1 MEQQYQLTST
11 AKLQIS
17 SNSSQEGLSN
27 NSQLILLFNLYD
39 NRFIHEKFLD
49 QIFGNLI
56 ENTQMIRYD
65 FQRKIYSLY
74 PESYYSNLKILSK
87 LKALSILS
95 FIYILL
101 KYVRYKKLIYE
112 NYVFLRIYLRTI
124 SKIFHLRISLI
135 FLLLRKNLRSSEIQL
150 YKTYKNANQLI
161 NINVIVLTLNYLD
174 YKVILSKKLS
184 NKSYTAFYNSYTQ
197 KSKV

>member
-17 SNSSQEGLSN
+17 SNNSQEGLSK

-56 ENTQMIRYD
+56 ENKQMIRYD

-74 PESYYSNLKILSK
+74 PENYYSNLKIFNK

-124 SKIFHLRISLI
+124 SKIFYLRISLI

-150 YKTYKNANQLI
+150 YKTYKNVNQLI
-161 NINVIVLTLNYLD
+161 NITVMFLTLNYLD
-174 YKVILSKKLS
+174 YKVILNKKLS
-184 NKSYTAFYNSYTQ
+184 NKSYTAFYNSYT
-197 KSKV
+197 

>member
-1 MEQQYQLTST
+1 MEQQYQLTTT

-17 SNSSQEGLSN
+17 SNNSQEGSFN
-27 NSQLILLFNLYD
+27 SSQLILLFNLYD

-56 ENTQMIRYD
+56 ENKQMIRYD

-74 PESYYSNLKILSK
+74 PENYYSNFKIFSK

-124 SKIFHLRISLI
+124 SRIFHLRISLI
-135 FLLLRKNLRSSEIQL
+135 FLLLRKNLRSSGIQL
-150 YKTYKNANQLI
+150 YKTYKNVNKLI
-161 NINVIVLTLNYLD
+161 NINVMFLTLNYLD
-174 YKVILSKKLS
+174 YKVILNKKLS

-197 KSKV
+197 NPKV

>member
-1 MEQQYQLTST
+1 MEQQYQSTTT

-17 SNSSQEGLSN
+17 SNNSQKGSFN
-27 NSQLILLFNLYD
+27 SSQLILLFNLYD

-56 ENTQMIRYD
+56 ENKQMIRYD

-74 PESYYSNLKILSK
+74 PENYYSNLKIFSK

-112 NYVFLRIYLRTI
+112 NYVFLRICLRTI
-124 SKIFHLRISLI
+124 SRIFHLRISLI
-135 FLLLRKNLRSSEIQL
+135 FLLLRKNLRSSGIQL
-150 YKTYKNANQLI
+150 YKTYKNVNKLI
-161 NINVIVLTLNYLD
+161 NINVMFLTLNYLD
-174 YKVILSKKLS
+174 YKVILNKKLS

-197 KSKV
+197 NPKV

>member
-17 SNSSQEGLSN
+17 SNNSQEGLSN
-27 NSQLILLFNLYD
+27 SSQLILLFNLYD

-56 ENTQMIRYD
+56 ENKQMIRYD

-74 PESYYSNLKILSK
+74 PENYYSNLKIFSK

-101 KYVRYKKLIYE
+101 KYVRYKKLMYE
-112 NYVFLRIYLRTI
+112 NYVFLKIYLRTI

-135 FLLLRKNLRSSEIQL
+135 FLLLRKNLRSSAIQL
-150 YKTYKNANQLI
+150 YKTYKNVNKLI
-161 NINVIVLTLNYLD
+161 TINVMFLTLNYLD
-174 YKVILSKKLS
+174 YKVILNKKLS
-184 NKSYTAFYNSYTQ
+184 NKSYTAFYNSYNQ
-197 KSKV
+197 NPKV

>member
-17 SNSSQEGLSN
+17 SNNSQEGLSKS
-27 NSQLILLFNLYD
+27 SQLILLFNLYD

-56 ENTQMIRYD
+56 ENKQMIRYD

-74 PESYYSNLKILSK
+74 PENYYSNFKIFSK

-112 NYVFLRIYLRTI
+112 NYVFLRIYLRTV

-135 FLLLRKNLRSSEIQL
+135 FLLLRKNLRSSEIQFD
-150 YKTYKNANQLI
+150 KTYKNVNQLI
-161 NINVIVLTLNYLD
+161 NINVMFLTLNYLD
-174 YKVILSKKLS
+174 YKVILNKKLS
-184 NKSYTAFYNSYTQ
+184 NKSYTAFYNSYT
-197 KSKV
+197 

>member
-17 SNSSQEGLSN
+17 SNNSQEGLSK

-56 ENTQMIRYD
+56 ENKQMIRYD

-74 PESYYSNLKILSK
+74 PENYYSNLKIFNK

-124 SKIFHLRISLI
+124 SKIFYLRISLT

-150 YKTYKNANQLI
+150 YKTYKNVNQLI
-161 NINVIVLTLNYLD
+161 NITVMFLTLNYLD
-174 YKVILSKKLS
+174 YKVILNKKLS
-184 NKSYTAFYNSYTQ
+184 NKSYTAFYNSYT
-197 KSKV
+197 

>member
-17 SNSSQEGLSN
+17 SNNSQEGLSKS
-27 NSQLILLFNLYD
+27 SQLILLFNLYD

-56 ENTQMIRYD
+56 ENKQMIRYD

-74 PESYYSNLKILSK
+74 PENYYSNFKIFSK

-112 NYVFLRIYLRTI
+112 NYVFLKIYLRTI

-150 YKTYKNANQLI
+150 YKTYKNINQLI
-161 NINVIVLTLNYLD
+161 NINVMFLTLNYLD
-174 YKVILSKKLS
+174 YKVILNKKLS
-184 NKSYTAFYNSYTQ
+184 NKSYIAFYNSYT
-197 KSKV
+197 

>member
-1 MEQQYQLTST
+1 MEQQYQLTTT

-17 SNSSQEGLSN
+17 SNNSQEGSFN
-27 NSQLILLFNLYD
+27 SSQLILLFNLYD

-56 ENTQMIRYD
+56 ENKQMIRYD

-74 PESYYSNLKILSK
+74 PENYYSNLKIFSK

-124 SKIFHLRISLI
+124 SRIFHLRISLI
-135 FLLLRKNLRSSEIQL
+135 FLLLRKNLRSSGIQL
-150 YKTYKNANQLI
+150 YKTYKNVNKLI
-161 NINVIVLTLNYLD
+161 NINVMFLTLNYLD
-174 YKVILSKKLS
+174 YKVILNKKLS

-197 KSKV
+197 NPKV

>member
-1 MEQQYQLTST
+1 M
-11 AKLQIS
+11 QIS
-17 SNSSQEGLSN
+17 SNNSQKRLSN

-74 PESYYSNLKILSK
+74 PENYYFNLKILSK

-124 SKIFHLRISLI
+124 SKIFYLRISLI

-150 YKTYKNANQLI
+150 YKTYKNVNQLI
-161 NINVIVLTLNYLD
+161 NINVIILTLNYLD

-184 NKSYTAFYNSYTQ
+184 NESYTAFYNSYT
-197 KSKV
+197 

>member
-17 SNSSQEGLSN
+17 SNNSQEGLFNS
-27 NSQLILLFNLYD
+27 SQLILLFNLYD

-56 ENTQMIRYD
+56 ENKQMIRYD

-74 PESYYSNLKILSK
+74 PENYYSNLKIFSK

-112 NYVFLRIYLRTI
+112 NYVFLKIYLRTI

-135 FLLLRKNLRSSEIQL
+135 FLLLRKNLRSSVIQL
-150 YKTYKNANQLI
+150 YKTYKNVNKLI
-161 NINVIVLTLNYLD
+161 NVNIMFLTLNYLD
-174 YKVILSKKLS
+174 YKVILNKKLS

-197 KSKV
+197 NPKV

>member
-1 MEQQYQLTST
+1 MEQQYQLTSN

-17 SNSSQEGLSN
+17 SNNSQEGLSKS
-27 NSQLILLFNLYD
+27 SQLILLFNLYD

-56 ENTQMIRYD
+56 ENKQMIRYD

-74 PESYYSNLKILSK
+74 PENYYSNLKIFNK

-112 NYVFLRIYLRTI
+112 NYVFLKIYLRTI

-150 YKTYKNANQLI
+150 YKTYKNINQLI
-161 NINVIVLTLNYLD
+161 NINVMFLTLNYLD
-174 YKVILSKKLS
+174 YKVILNKKLS
-184 NKSYTAFYNSYTQ
+184 NKSYIAFYNSYT
-197 KSKV
+197 

>member
-17 SNSSQEGLSN
+17 SNNSQEGLSN
-27 NSQLILLFNLYD
+27 SSQLILLFNLYD
-39 NRFIHEKFLD
+39 NRFIHENFLD

-56 ENTQMIRYD
+56 ENKQMIRYD

-74 PESYYSNLKILSK
+74 PENYYSNLKIFSK

-112 NYVFLRIYLRTI
+112 NYVFLRMYLKTI
-124 SKIFHLRISLI
+124 SKIFYLRISLI
-135 FLLLRKNLRSSEIQL
+135 FLLLRKNLRSSAIQL
-150 YKTYKNANQLI
+150 YKTYKNVNKLI
-161 NINVIVLTLNYLD
+161 NINVMFLTLNYLD
-174 YKVILSKKLS
+174 YKVILNKKLS

-197 KSKV
+197 NPKV

>member
-17 SNSSQEGLSN
+17 SNNSQEGLSKS
-27 NSQLILLFNLYD
+27 SQLILLFNLYD

-56 ENTQMIRYD
+56 ENKQMIRYD

-74 PESYYSNLKILSK
+74 PENYYYNLKIFSK

-112 NYVFLRIYLRTI
+112 NYVFLRIYLRTV

-135 FLLLRKNLRSSEIQL
+135 FLLLRKNLRSSEIQFD
-150 YKTYKNANQLI
+150 KTYKNVNQLI
-161 NINVIVLTLNYLD
+161 NINVMFLTLNYLD
-174 YKVILSKKLS
+174 YKVILNKKLS
-184 NKSYTAFYNSYTQ
+184 NKSYTAFYNSYT
-197 KSKV
+197 

>member
-1 MEQQYQLTST
+1 MEQQYQLTSN

-17 SNSSQEGLSN
+17 SNNSQEGLSKS
-27 NSQLILLFNLYD
+27 SQLILLFNLYD

-49 QIFGNLI
+49 QIFANLI
-56 ENTQMIRYD
+56 ENKQMIRYD

-74 PESYYSNLKILSK
+74 PENYYSNLKIFSK

-112 NYVFLRIYLRTI
+112 NYVFLRIYSRTI

-150 YKTYKNANQLI
+150 YKTYKNINQLI
-161 NINVIVLTLNYLD
+161 NINVMFLTLNYLD
-174 YKVILSKKLS
+174 YKVILNKKLS
-184 NKSYTAFYNSYTQ
+184 KKSYTAFYNSYT
-197 KSKV
+197 

>member
-17 SNSSQEGLSN
+17 SNNSQEGLFNS
-27 NSQLILLFNLYD
+27 SQLILLFNLYD

-56 ENTQMIRYD
+56 ENKQMIRYD

-74 PESYYSNLKILSK
+74 PENYYSNFKIFSK

-112 NYVFLRIYLRTI
+112 NYVFLKIYLRTI
-124 SKIFHLRISLI
+124 SKIFYLRISLI

-150 YKTYKNANQLI
+150 YKTYKNVNQLI
-161 NINVIVLTLNYLD
+161 NITVMFLTLNYLD
-174 YKVILSKKLS
+174 YKVILNKKLS

-197 KSKV
+197 KTKV

>member
-17 SNSSQEGLSN
+17 SNNSQEGLSKS
-27 NSQLILLFNLYD
+27 SQLILLFNLYD

-56 ENTQMIRYD
+56 ENKQMIRYD

-74 PESYYSNLKILSK
+74 PENYYSNFKIFSK
-87 LKALSILS
+87 FKALSILS

-101 KYVRYKKLIYE
+101 RYVRYKKLIYE
-112 NYVFLRIYLRTI
+112 NYVFLRIYLRTL

-135 FLLLRKNLRSSEIQL
+135 FILLRKNLRSSEIQL
-150 YKTYKNANQLI
+150 YKTYKKVNQLI
-161 NINVIVLTLNYLD
+161 NINVMFLTLNYLD
-174 YKVILSKKLS
+174 YKVILNKKLS
-184 NKSYTAFYNSYTQ
+184 SKSYTVFYNSYT
-197 KSKV
+197 

>member
-17 SNSSQEGLSN
+17 PNNSQDGLSKS
-27 NSQLILLFNLYD
+27 SQLILLFNLYD

-56 ENTQMIRYD
+56 ENKQMIRYN

-74 PESYYSNLKILSK
+74 PENYYSNLKIFSK

-112 NYVFLRIYLRTI
+112 NYVFLRIYLKTI

-150 YKTYKNANQLI
+150 YKTYKNVNQLI
-161 NINVIVLTLNYLD
+161 NINVIFLTLNYLD
-174 YKVILSKKLS
+174 FKVILNKKLS
-184 NKSYTAFYNSYTQ
+184 NKSYTAFYNSYT
-197 KSKV
+197 

>member
-11 AKLQIS
+11 AKLQIL
-17 SNSSQEGLSN
+17 SNNSQEGLSKD
-27 NSQLILLFNLYD
+27 SQLILLFNLYD

-56 ENTQMIRYD
+56 ENKQMIRYD

-74 PESYYSNLKILSK
+74 PENYYSNLKIFSK

-135 FLLLRKNLRSSEIQL
+135 FLLLRTNLRSSEIQL
-150 YKTYKNANQLI
+150 YKTYKNVNQLI
-161 NINVIVLTLNYLD
+161 NINVMFLTLNYLD

-184 NKSYTAFYNSYTQ
+184 NKSYTAFYNSYT
-197 KSKV
+197 

>member
-17 SNSSQEGLSN
+17 SNNSQEGLSKS
-27 NSQLILLFNLYD
+27 SQLILLFNLYD

-56 ENTQMIRYD
+56 ENKQMIRYD

-74 PESYYSNLKILSK
+74 PENYYSNLKIFSK

-150 YKTYKNANQLI
+150 YKTYKNVNQLI
-161 NINVIVLTLNYLD
+161 NINVMLLTLNYLD
-174 YKVILSKKLS
+174 YKVILNKKLS
-184 NKSYTAFYNSYTQ
+184 NKSYTAFYNSYT
-197 KSKV
+197 

>member
-17 SNSSQEGLSN
+17 SNNSQEGLFNS
-27 NSQLILLFNLYD
+27 SQLILLFNLYD
-39 NRFIHEKFLD
+39 NRFTHEKFLD

-56 ENTQMIRYD
+56 ENKQMIRYD

-74 PESYYSNLKILSK
+74 PENYYSNLKIFSK

-135 FLLLRKNLRSSEIQL
+135 FLLLRKNLRSSAIQL
-150 YKTYKNANQLI
+150 YKTYKNVNQLI
-161 NINVIVLTLNYLD
+161 NINVMFLTLNYLD
-174 YKVILSKKLS
+174 YKVILNKKLS
-184 NKSYTAFYNSYTQ
+184 NKSYTAFYNSYT
-197 KSKV
+197 

>member
-17 SNSSQEGLSN
+17 SNNSQERLSN
-27 NSQLILLFNLYD
+27 SSQLILLFNLYD

-56 ENTQMIRYD
+56 ENKQMIRYD

-74 PESYYSNLKILSK
+74 PENYYSNLKIFSK

-124 SKIFHLRISLI
+124 SRIFHLRISLI
-135 FLLLRKNLRSSEIQL
+135 FLLLRKNLRSSAIQL
-150 YKTYKNANQLI
+150 YKTYKNVNKLI
-161 NINVIVLTLNYLD
+161 NINVMFLTLNYLD
-174 YKVILSKKLS
+174 YKVILNKKLS
-184 NKSYTAFYNSYTQ
+184 NKSYIAFYNSYT
-197 KSKV
+197 

>member
-17 SNSSQEGLSN
+17 SNNSQEGLSK

-39 NRFIHEKFLD
+39 SRFIHEKFLD

-56 ENTQMIRYD
+56 ENKQMVRYD

-74 PESYYSNLKILSK
+74 PENYYSNLKFFSK
-87 LKALSILS
+87 LKGLSILS

-101 KYVRYKKLIYE
+101 KYIRYKKLIYE

-135 FLLLRKNLRSSEIQL
+135 FLLLTKNLGSSEIQL
-150 YKTYKNANQLI
+150 YKTYKNINQLI
-161 NINVIVLTLNYLD
+161 NINVMVLTLNYLD

-184 NKSYTAFYNSYTQ
+184 NKSYTAFYNSYT
-197 KSKV
+197 

>member
-184 NKSYTAFYNSYTQ
+184 NKSYTAFYNSYT
-197 KSKV
+197 

>member
-1 MEQQYQLTST
+1 MEQQYQLPST

-17 SNSSQEGLSN
+17 SNNSQEGLSKS
-27 NSQLILLFNLYD
+27 SQLILLFNLYD

-56 ENTQMIRYD
+56 ENKQMIRYD

-74 PESYYSNLKILSK
+74 PENYYSNLKILSK

-150 YKTYKNANQLI
+150 YKTYKNVNQLI
-161 NINVIVLTLNYLD
+161 NINVMFLTLNYLD
-174 YKVILSKKLS
+174 YKVILNKKLS
-184 NKSYTAFYNSYTQ
+184 NRSYTAFYNSYT
-197 KSKV
+197 

>member
-17 SNSSQEGLSN
+17 SNNSQEGLFNS
-27 NSQLILLFNLYD
+27 SQLILLFNLYD

-56 ENTQMIRYD
+56 ENKQMIRYD

-74 PESYYSNLKILSK
+74 PESYYSNLKIFSK

-112 NYVFLRIYLRTI
+112 SYAFLRMYLKTI
-124 SKIFHLRISLI
+124 SRIFHLRISLI
-135 FLLLRKNLRSSEIQL
+135 FLLLRKNLRSSAIQL
-150 YKTYKNANQLI
+150 YKTYKNVNKLI
-161 NINVIVLTLNYLD
+161 NINVMFLTLNYLN
-174 YKVILSKKLS
+174 YKVILNKKLS
-184 NKSYTAFYNSYTQ
+184 NKSYTAFYNSCTQ
-197 KSKV
+197 NPMV

>member
-1 MEQQYQLTST
+1 MEQQYQLTSN

-17 SNSSQEGLSN
+17 SNNSQEGLSKS
-27 NSQLILLFNLYD
+27 SQLILLINLYD

-56 ENTQMIRYD
+56 ENKQMIRYD

-74 PESYYSNLKILSK
+74 PENYYSNLKIFSK

-124 SKIFHLRISLI
+124 SRIFHLRISLI

-150 YKTYKNANQLI
+150 YKTYKNINQLI
-161 NINVIVLTLNYLD
+161 NINVMFLTLNYLD
-174 YKVILSKKLS
+174 YKVILNKKLS

-197 KSKV
+197 NPKV

>member
-39 NRFIHEKFLD
+39 SRFIHEKFLD

-56 ENTQMIRYD
+56 ENKQMIRYD

-74 PESYYSNLKILSK
+74 PES
-87 LKALSILS
+87 
-95 FIYILL
+95 
-101 KYVRYKKLIYE
+101 
-112 NYVFLRIYLRTI
+112 
-124 SKIFHLRISLI
+124 
-135 FLLLRKNLRSSEIQL
+135 
-150 YKTYKNANQLI
+150 
-161 NINVIVLTLNYLD
+161 
-174 YKVILSKKLS
+174 
-184 NKSYTAFYNSYTQ
+184 
-197 KSKV
+197 

>member
-1 MEQQYQLTST
+1 MEQQYQLTNT

-17 SNSSQEGLSN
+17 SKNSQEGLFNS
-27 NSQLILLFNLYD
+27 SQLILLFNLYD

-56 ENTQMIRYD
+56 ENKQMIRYD

-74 PESYYSNLKILSK
+74 PENYYSNLKIFSK

-112 NYVFLRIYLRTI
+112 NSVFLRIYLRTI
-124 SKIFHLRISLI
+124 SRIFHLRISLI
-135 FLLLRKNLRSSEIQL
+135 FLLLRKNLRSSAVQL
-150 YKTYKNANQLI
+150 YKTYKNVNKLI
-161 NINVIVLTLNYLD
+161 NINVMVLTLNYLD
-174 YKVILSKKLS
+174 YKVILNKKLS

-197 KSKV
+197 NPKV

>member
-17 SNSSQEGLSN
+17 SNNSQEGLFNS
-27 NSQLILLFNLYD
+27 SQLILLFNLYD

-56 ENTQMIRYD
+56 ENKQMIRYD

-74 PESYYSNLKILSK
+74 PENYYSNLKIFSK

-112 NYVFLRIYLRTI
+112 NSVFLRIYLRTI
-124 SKIFHLRISLI
+124 SRIFHLRISLI
-135 FLLLRKNLRSSEIQL
+135 FLLLRKNLRSSVVQL
-150 YKTYKNANQLI
+150 YKTYKNVNKLI
-161 NINVIVLTLNYLD
+161 NINVMVLTLNYLD
-174 YKVILSKKLS
+174 YKVILNKKLS

-197 KSKV
+197 NPKV

>member
-1 MEQQYQLTST
+1 MEQQYQLTSA

-17 SNSSQEGLSN
+17 SNSSQEGLSKS
-27 NSQLILLFNLYD
+27 SQLILLFNLYD

-56 ENTQMIRYD
+56 ENKQMIRYD

-74 PESYYSNLKILSK
+74 PENYYSNLKIFSK

-124 SKIFHLRISLI
+124 SKIVHLRISLI

-150 YKTYKNANQLI
+150 YKTYKNVNQLI
-161 NINVIVLTLNYLD
+161 SINVMFLTLNYLD
-174 YKVILSKKLS
+174 YKIILNKTLS
-184 NKSYTAFYNSYTQ
+184 NKSYTAFYNSYT
-197 KSKV
+197 

>member
-1 MEQQYQLTST
+1 MEQQYQLTNT

-17 SNSSQEGLSN
+17 SNNSQEGLFNS
-27 NSQLILLFNLYD
+27 SQLILLFNLYD

-56 ENTQMIRYD
+56 ENKQMIRYD

-74 PESYYSNLKILSK
+74 PENYYSNLKIFSK

-124 SKIFHLRISLI
+124 SRIFHLRISLI
-135 FLLLRKNLRSSEIQL
+135 FLLLRKNLRSSAIQL
-150 YKTYKNANQLI
+150 YKTYKNVNKLI
-161 NINVIVLTLNYLD
+161 NINVMFLTLNYLD
-174 YKVILSKKLS
+174 YKVILNKKLS

-197 KSKV
+197 NHKV

>member
-17 SNSSQEGLSN
+17 SNNSQEGLFNS
-27 NSQLILLFNLYD
+27 SQLILLFNLYD

-56 ENTQMIRYD
+56 ENKQMIRYD

-74 PESYYSNLKILSK
+74 PENYYSNFKIFSK

-101 KYVRYKKLIYE
+101 RYVRYKKLVYE
-112 NYVFLRIYLRTI
+112 NYVFLRIYSRTL

-135 FLLLRKNLRSSEIQL
+135 FILLRKNLRSSEIQL
-150 YKTYKNANQLI
+150 YKTYKKVNQLI
-161 NINVIVLTLNYLD
+161 NINVMFLTLNYLD
-174 YKVILSKKLS
+174 YKVILNKNLS

-197 KSKV
+197 NPKV

>member
-1 MEQQYQLTST
+1 MEQQYQLTSN

-17 SNSSQEGLSN
+17 SNNSQEGLSKS
-27 NSQLILLFNLYD
+27 SQLILLFNLYD

-56 ENTQMIRYD
+56 ENKQMIRYD

-74 PESYYSNLKILSK
+74 PENYYSNLKIFSK

-124 SKIFHLRISLI
+124 SRIFHLRISLI
-135 FLLLRKNLRSSEIQL
+135 FLLLRKNLRSSGIQL
-150 YKTYKNANQLI
+150 YKTYKNVNKLI
-161 NINVIVLTLNYLD
+161 NINVMFLTLNYLD
-174 YKVILSKKLS
+174 YKVILNKKLS
-184 NKSYTAFYNSYTQ
+184 NKSYIAFYNSYT
-197 KSKV
+197 

>member
-1 MEQQYQLTST
+1 MEQQYQLTSN

-17 SNSSQEGLSN
+17 SNNSQEGLFNS
-27 NSQLILLFNLYD
+27 SQLILLFNLYD

-56 ENTQMIRYD
+56 ENKQMIRYD

-74 PESYYSNLKILSK
+74 PENYYSNFKIFSK

-101 KYVRYKKLIYE
+101 KYVRYKKLVYE

-135 FLLLRKNLRSSEIQL
+135 FLLLRKNLRSSTIQL
-150 YKTYKNANQLI
+150 YKTYDNVNKLIKI
-161 NINVIVLTLNYLD
+161 NIMFLTLNYLD
-174 YKVILSKKLS
+174 YKVILNKKLS
-184 NKSYTAFYNSYTQ
+184 SKSYTVFYSSYIQ
-197 KSKV
+197 KIKV

>member
-17 SNSSQEGLSN
+17 SNNSQEGLSKS
-27 NSQLILLFNLYD
+27 SQLILLFNLYD

-56 ENTQMIRYD
+56 ENKQMIRYD

-74 PESYYSNLKILSK
+74 PENYYSNFKIFSK

-112 NYVFLRIYLRTI
+112 NYVFLKIYLRTI

-150 YKTYKNANQLI
+150 YKTYKNINQLI
-161 NINVIVLTLNYLD
+161 NINVMFLTLNYLD
-174 YKVILSKKLS
+174 YKVILNKKLS

-197 KSKV
+197 KTKV